1 MFLIFLD
8 DISSIIA
15 SIQELTNPRNSLII
29 APPILDFSDF
39 GSGDEF
45 KRYENN
51 TLTRKKRPNRT
62 MSHSIG
68 EPISLNQVIDPN
80 NSLTSTNNSCSSI
93 IIKLSV
99 EGNLKFQI
107 KLTGEVVSELN
118 WWIHNLQLSKGDAI
132 TALPFSSVVTSDG
145 ELVLSQQRYPIDL
158 LRKEG
163 AYKCF

>member
-1 MFLIFLD
+1 
-8 DISSIIA
+8 
-15 SIQELTNPRNSLII
+15 
-29 APPILDFSDF
+29 
-39 GSGDEF
+39 
-45 KRYENN
+45 
-51 TLTRKKRPNRT
+51 

-68 EPISLNQVIDPN
+68 EPISLNQVIEPN

-99 EGNLKFQI
+99 QGNLKSQI

-118 WWIHNLQLSKGDAI
+118 WWIHNLQLSKGEAI

-163 AYKCF
+163 AYKCFWGESSQIRNFNLFASLSRYYCPFISNENRRNLEQKSLTTEQKILELSDREGSLWL